1 MEVKTVNESD
11 KLRSYFSI
19 PIDGGRGLGTAIAVD
34 ETTCLDEA
42 FARKLCSVLL
52 HACKQLCA
60 GTVSAE
66 RRIAYLVIRPDFNV
80 DANTTIETFL
90 RKHSPPGIEII
101 VRFLPSD
108 GW

>member
-60 GTVSAE
+60 GPFQQKDESPTWSFDRISMLMRI
-66 RRIAYLVIRPDFNV
+66 RRSRPFS
-80 DANTTIETFL
+80 ANTPLLELKSSFV
-90 RKHSPPGIEII
+90 SP
-101 VRFLPSD
+101 F
-108 GW
+108 